1 MRKFYP
7 YIGLVMVCIG
17 VIVFLVSYIARWTHT
32 NLPLFVGLA
41 FVVAGAV
48 IHVVWQKKSSEY

>member
-7 YIGLVMVCIG
+7 YIGLAMVCIG
-17 VIVFLVSYIARWTHT
+17 VIVFLVSYFARWTHT
-32 NLPLFVGLA
+32 NLPLFVGLT